1 MHKSA
6 EMDALLQQFSEEAQQ
21 LKAPSAFRER
31 FIANL
36 VIAAVAGVA
45 QVVVGLLNFDSFV
58 SWLMWVLFVCGL
70 VGAGGCAVAMVRERN
85 RITRRCEDLASRI
98 VELDRRDT
106 DRGLLNGQFQH
117 PSEGG
122 ISVNRG
128 VSKAFMEYEAE
139 CQKLETRSP
148 LLKYLLGAWA
158 IAILAWLFQLI
169 AGTPISTARRS
180 RRKSWSSSR

>member
-1 MHKSA
+1 MSASRVTVSDSGEEWAAPRHDQVPGAVRFPGRIQGGGPLDSREQAHSSVSALPQFVSGTLHRTTTRTRMHKSA

-98 VELDRRDT
+98 VELDRRE
-106 DRGLLNGQFQH
+106 H
-117 PSEGG
+117 
-122 ISVNRG
+122 
-128 VSKAFMEYEAE
+128 
-139 CQKLETRSP
+139 
-148 LLKYLLGAWA
+148 
-158 IAILAWLFQLI
+158 
-169 AGTPISTARRS
+169 
-180 RRKSWSSSR
+180 

>member
-45 QVVVGLLNFDSFV
+45 QVVVGLLNFDSFIT
-58 SWLMWVLFVCGL
+58 WLMWVLFVCGL

-98 VELDRRDT
+98 VELDRRE
-106 DRGLLNGQFQH
+106 R
-117 PSEGG
+117 
-122 ISVNRG
+122 
-128 VSKAFMEYEAE
+128 
-139 CQKLETRSP
+139 
-148 LLKYLLGAWA
+148 
-158 IAILAWLFQLI
+158 
-169 AGTPISTARRS
+169 
-180 RRKSWSSSR
+180 